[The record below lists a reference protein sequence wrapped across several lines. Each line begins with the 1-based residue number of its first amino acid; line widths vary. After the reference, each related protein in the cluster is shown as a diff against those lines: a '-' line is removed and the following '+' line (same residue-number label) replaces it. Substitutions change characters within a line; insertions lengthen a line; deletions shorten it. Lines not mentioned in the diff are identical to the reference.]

1 MTFFTIF
8 SIATQSLKG
17 EESFLGIRCP
27 AALLRGTSH
36 FGFVKD
42 LEFLTTSDF
51 DIRIWGVNMDKIVIR
66 GGERLIGEAEVSGSK
81 NATLPIFASCL
92 LSKGDNRFFNVP
104 DLRDVRTIIK
114 VLKNLGVKVSE
125 EGGVYRI
132 NATDV
137 SNGEAPYDLVKT
149 MRASILVLG
158 PLVARMRKAIV
169 SLPGGCAIGAR
180 PINLHL
186 MGLEAMGAKIEL
198 SHGYIE
204 AKADVLK
211 GANISFDTV
220 TVTGTEN
227 LMMAAA
233 LAKGKTSL
241 QNAATEPEVVDL
253 ANVLNKMG
261 AKINGAGT
269 SVIEIEGVE
278 ALHAVEHRVI
288 PDRIEAGTLMVA
300 AGLTRG
306 NIKILHCP
314 LPEMEMVVHKL
325 RESGMEIESEGDG
338 VRAVGTKRIRSVDVK
353 TQPYP
358 GFPTDM
364 QAQFMVLMS
373 LARGLSVISETIFE
387 NRFIHVSELRRMGAD
402 IRIQGDSAIIQGVES
417 LSGAPVMAT
426 DLRASASLIL
436 AGLASEGVT
445 EVSRVYHLDRGY
457 EGLDKKLAKLGA
469 NIKRVQEGD

>member
-1 MTFFTIF
+1 
-8 SIATQSLKG
+8 
-17 EESFLGIRCP
+17 
-27 AALLRGTSH
+27 
-36 FGFVKD
+36 
-42 LEFLTTSDF
+42 
-51 DIRIWGVNMDKIVIR
+51 MDKIIIR
-66 GGERLIGEAEVSGSK
+66 GGERLIGEVEVGGSK
-81 NATLPIFASCL
+81 NATLPIFVSCL
-92 LSKGDNRFFNVP
+92 LSEGDNLFHNVP
-104 DLRDVRTIIK
+104 NLRDVQTIIK
-114 VLKNLGVKVSE
+114 VLNNLGVKVSK
-125 EGGVYRI
+125 EGKAYRL
-132 NATDV
+132 NATEV
-137 SNGEAPYDLVKT
+137 SGCEAPYDLVKT

-158 PLVARMRKAIV
+158 PLVARMKKATV

-186 MGLEAMGAKIEL
+186 AGLEAMGAKIEL
-198 SHGYIE
+198 RHGYIE

-233 LAKGKTSL
+233 LAKGKSTL
-241 QNAATEPEVVDL
+241 HNAAMEPEVVDL

-261 AKINGAGT
+261 ARISGAGT
-269 SVIEIEGVE
+269 GLIEIEGVE
-278 ALHAVEHRVI
+278 SLHAVEHTI
-288 PDRIEAGTLMVA
+288 SSDRIEAGTLLVA

-314 LPEMEMVVHKL
+314 IQHLKMVVHKL
-325 RESGMEIESEGDG
+325 RESGMEIESDGEG
-338 VRAVGTKRIRSVDVK
+338 VRAVGTKRIRSVDIK

-387 NRFIHVSELRRMGAD
+387 NRFIHVSELQRMGAD
-402 IRIQGDSAIIQGVES
+402 IRIQENAAIIQGVES

-436 AGLASEGVT
+436 AGLAAEGLT

-457 EGLDKKLAKLGA
+457 DGLDKKLAKLGA
-469 NIKRVQEGD
+469 NIKRVKQGD

>member
-1 MTFFTIF
+1 
-8 SIATQSLKG
+8 
-17 EESFLGIRCP
+17 
-27 AALLRGTSH
+27 
-36 FGFVKD
+36 
-42 LEFLTTSDF
+42 
-51 DIRIWGVNMDKIVIR
+51 MDKIVIR
-66 GGERLIGEAEVSGSK
+66 GGERLIGEVEVSGSK
-81 NATLPIFASCL
+81 NATLPIFVSCL
-92 LSKGDNRFFNVP
+92 LSGGENRFFNVP
-104 DLRDVRTIIK
+104 NLRDVQTIIK
-114 VLKNLGVKVSE
+114 VLNNLGVNVSK
-125 EGGVYRI
+125 EGEAYRI
-132 NATDV
+132 HAKEV
-137 SNGEAPYDLVKT
+137 SNFEAPYDLVKT

-158 PLVARMRKAIV
+158 PLVARMKRAIV

-198 SHGYIE
+198 RHGYIE
-204 AKADVLK
+204 AQADVLR

-227 LMMAAA
+227 LMMAAT
-233 LAKGKTSL
+233 LAKGKTTL
-241 QNAATEPEVVDL
+241 QNAAMEPEVVDL

-261 AKINGAGT
+261 ARIKGAGT
-269 SVIEIEGVE
+269 NVIEIEGVE
-278 ALHAVEHRVI
+278 SLHAVEHRII
-288 PDRIEAGTLMVA
+288 PDRIEAGTLMIA

-306 NIKILHCP
+306 NIKILNAFPQH
-314 LPEMEMVVHKL
+314 MQTIIHKL
-325 RESGMEIESEGDG
+325 RESGMEIESDGDG
-338 VRAVGTKRIRSVDVK
+338 LHVVGMKRIRSIDVK

-387 NRFIHVSELRRMGAD
+387 NRFIHVSELQRMGAD

-436 AGLASEGVT
+436 AGLAAEGVT
-445 EVSRVYHLDRGY
+445 EISRVYHLDRGY
-457 EGLDKKLAKLGA
+457 EGLDRKLAKLGA
-469 NIKRVQEGD
+469 NIKRVNEGD

>member
-1 MTFFTIF
+1 
-8 SIATQSLKG
+8 
-17 EESFLGIRCP
+17 
-27 AALLRGTSH
+27 
-36 FGFVKD
+36 
-42 LEFLTTSDF
+42 
-51 DIRIWGVNMDKIVIR
+51 MDKIVIR
-66 GGERLIGEAEVSGSK
+66 GGERLIGEVAVSGSK
-81 NATLPIFASCL
+81 NATLPIFAASL
-92 LSKGDNRFFNVP
+92 LTSGANLFRNVP
-104 DLRDVRTIIK
+104 KLRDVLTIVK
-114 VLKNLGVKVSE
+114 VLKNLGVEVWEE
-125 EGGVYRI
+125 EGIYRVD
-132 NATDV
+132 AREV
-137 SNGEAPYDLVKT
+137 SNAEAPYDLVKT

-158 PLVARMRKAIV
+158 PLIARMKKAAV

-198 SHGYIE
+198 RRGYIE
-204 AKADVLK
+204 AEADGLR
-211 GANISFDTV
+211 GAEISFDNP

-227 LMMAAA
+227 LMMAGAV
-233 LAKGKTSL
+233 AKGKTTL
-241 QNAATEPEVVDL
+241 RNAAMEPEVVEL

-261 AKINGAGT
+261 AKVDGAGT
-269 SVIEIEGVE
+269 SLIEIEGVE
-278 ALHAVEHRVI
+278 SLEAVEHAII

-306 NIKILHCP
+306 NIKILDCP
-314 LPEMEMVVHKL
+314 LHHMETVVHKL
-325 RESGMEIESEGDG
+325 REAGMEIEREGSA
-338 VRAVGTKRIRSVDVK
+338 VRAVGNRRIRSVDVK

-402 IRIQGDSAIIQGVES
+402 IRIQKDSAIIQGVGN
-417 LSGAPVMAT
+417 LSGAEVMAT

-436 AGLASEGVT
+436 AGLAAEGVT

-457 EGLDKKLAKLGA
+457 EGLDKKLAHLGA
-469 NIKRVQEGD
+469 DIKRVKEED

>member
-1 MTFFTIF
+1 
-8 SIATQSLKG
+8 
-17 EESFLGIRCP
+17 
-27 AALLRGTSH
+27 
-36 FGFVKD
+36 
-42 LEFLTTSDF
+42 
-51 DIRIWGVNMDKIVIR
+51 MDKIIIR
-66 GGERLIGEAEVSGSK
+66 GGERLIGEVEVGGSK
-81 NATLPIFASCL
+81 NATLPIFVSCL
-92 LSKGDNRFFNVP
+92 LSEGDNLFHNVP
-104 DLRDVRTIIK
+104 NLRDVQTIIK
-114 VLKNLGVKVSE
+114 VLNNLGVKVSK
-125 EGGVYRI
+125 EGKTYRL
-132 NATDV
+132 NATEV
-137 SNGEAPYDLVKT
+137 SSCEAPYDLVRT

-158 PLVARMRKAIV
+158 PLVARMKKATV

-186 MGLEAMGAKIEL
+186 AGLEAMGAKIEL
-198 SHGYIE
+198 RHGYIK

-233 LAKGKTSL
+233 LAKGKSTL
-241 QNAATEPEVVDL
+241 HNAAMEPEVVDL

-261 AKINGAGT
+261 ARINGAGT
-269 SVIEIEGVE
+269 GLIEIEGVE
-278 ALHAVEHRVI
+278 SLHAVEHTI
-288 PDRIEAGTLMVA
+288 ISDRIEAGTLMVA

-306 NIKILHCP
+306 NIKILNCP
-314 LPEMEMVVHKL
+314 SQHLETVVHKL
-325 RESGMEIESEGDG
+325 RESGMEIESDGEG
-338 VRAVGTKRIRSVDVK
+338 VRAVGTKRIRSVDIK

-387 NRFIHVSELRRMGAD
+387 NRFIHVSELQRMGAD
-402 IRIQGDSAIIQGVES
+402 IRIQENAAIIQGVES

-436 AGLASEGVT
+436 AGLAAEGLT

-457 EGLDKKLAKLGA
+457 DGLDKKLAKLGA
-469 NIKRVQEGD
+469 NIKRVKEGD